1 MGLDATYERILLGI
15 DQWLSEGKVARRV
28 LAWLV
33 TTSRP
38 LILREVVE
46 ALSIDLRN
54 RTLDQGITPI
64 HKYALLDVLG
74 SLVVHDEETD
84 IINLSHFSVKVRGD
98 IGLVYTC
105 VWLITHN

>member
-15 DQWLSEGKVARRV
+15 DQRPLEGKIARRA

-33 TTSRP
+33 TASRP
-38 LILREVVE
+38 LALKEIVE
-46 ALSIDLRN
+46 ALSIDLQR
-54 RTLDQGITPI
+54 RTLDRGIAPI

-84 IINLSHFSVKVRGD
+84 IVNLSHFSVKVRGD
-98 IGLVYTC
+98 I
-105 VWLITHN
+105 